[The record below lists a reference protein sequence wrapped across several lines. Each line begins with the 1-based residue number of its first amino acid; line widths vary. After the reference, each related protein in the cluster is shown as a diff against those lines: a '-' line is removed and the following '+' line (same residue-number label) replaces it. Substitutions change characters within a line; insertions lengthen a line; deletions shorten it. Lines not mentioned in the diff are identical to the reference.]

1 MGDQA
6 IKFTDKFTDERKS
19 VVTEHQPSLEV
30 LFRDHHERVFLAAYR
45 VCGNAQDAEDVLQS
59 VFLRLLD
66 RSARRTV
73 GTNPSSYLCRAAINA
88 SLDILRAK
96 RRRPTVAL
104 DESGNEDDPL
114 APPAEIDV
122 RRAEQRKHLRVAMAS
137 LSPRPAEMFAL
148 RYFED
153 FGNAEIAE
161 LMGTSSSNVAVT
173 LHRTRDRLQELLREF
188 EGDKS

>member
-1 MGDQA
+1 MGDHA
-6 IKFTDKFTDERKS
+6 IKLIDEYKS
-19 VVTEHQPSLEV
+19 VVNEHRPSLEA
-30 LFRDHHERVFLAAYR
+30 LFRDHHDRVFLAAYR
-45 VCGNAQDAEDVLQS
+45 VCGNVQDAEDVLQS
-59 VFLRLLD
+59 VFLRLLHW
-66 RSARRTV
+66 SARRTV
-73 GTNPSSYLCRAAINA
+73 GVNPSSYLSKAAINA

-104 DESGNEDDPL
+104 DESGDEADPL
-114 APPAEIDV
+114 APPADIDV
-122 RRAEQRKHLRVAMAS
+122 HRAEQRNHLRVALAS

-161 LMGTSSSNVAVT
+161 LMGTSSSSVAVT

-188 EGDKS
+188 EGDRS